1 MSARDKMDRA
11 RHDADLQ
18 WDEGIN
24 TDRPPLILDLDGSL
38 VRGNLLIETML
49 AFIRQHPLQIFKLP
63 MWLLKGRA
71 VLKQKLA
78 QRAEVDVEALP
89 LNEEL
94 LAYAADESASGRKV
108 YIATAADAAI
118 ADQVARRV
126 PFVSGVISSD
136 GRTNLKGAIKA
147 TELKRRFPN
156 GFTYAG
162 DSRVDLPVWQAA
174 GRAIV
179 VEASSSVTAA
189 VRKLVEIERVFPRQ
203 SYLKALLRSLRPHQW
218 AKNTLVFV
226 PLLLSGM
233 ASNPSALLATVAAF
247 MAINLVASATYIIND
262 TVDLADDRRHW
273 SKRKRPLASG
283 ELPLLLGA
291 AAVPLGLAAGFALA
305 AAAGPAVVLATAA
318 YLVCTLAYSLQ
329 LKRVPIL
336 DGFTLASLFTLRLGI
351 GIVASGAPPSPW
363 LLVFSMFLFASLSLA
378 KRHTESGTAHR
389 ARRNRG
395 ARPRLQGGRSA
406 PDPGDRHRNGIMR
419 GTDPRALHHQRCLP
433 AKFLRQHDLAMGIS
447 HGRVLVHLPHLAD
460 VPARPDERRSGRFR
474 HARPDQPRSRLGP
487 GAVFC
492 RRVVRDVAHV
502 IRVHLS
508 NDKAR
513 FLVAG
518 GSAALLTWLF
528 RFPLGLVLPYAGAVF
543 AAQAVGMA
551 YGFMIYRN
559 WVFTERASRP
569 VANEIF
575 DFLLVNLVGA
585 TVGRSP

>member
-1 MSARDKMDRA
+1 MSVLDKMDRA

-18 WDEGIN
+18 WDEGIH

-189 VRKLVEIERVFPRQ
+189 VRKLVEVERVFPRR

-291 AAVPLGLAAGFALA
+291 VAVPLGLAAGFALA

-378 KRHTESGTAHR
+378 KRHTEV
-389 ARRNRG
+389 ARLIERG
-395 ARPRLQGGRSA
+395 ETEVRGRGYKAVDLPLILAIGIATGMCAVLILVLYIINDAFRQSFYVNTIWLWGF
-406 PDPGDRHRNGIMR
+406 PMVVFLFVCRIWLMCQRGRMNDDPVAFAMRDR
-419 GTDPRALHHQRCLP
+419 T
-433 AKFLRQHDLAMGIS
+433 S
-447 HGRVLVHLPHLAD
+447 
-460 VPARPDERRSGRFR
+460 
-474 HARPDQPRSRLGP
+474 
-487 GAVFC
+487 
-492 RRVVRDVAHV
+492 
-502 IRVHLS
+502 
-508 NDKAR
+508 
-513 FLVAG
+513 
-518 GSAALLTWLF
+518 
-528 RFPLGLVLPYAGAVF
+528 LGLGSVLALCF
-543 AAQAVGMA
+543 AAAWAGM
-551 YGFMIYRN
+551 
-559 WVFTERASRP
+559 
-569 VANEIF
+569 
-575 DFLLVNLVGA
+575 
-585 TVGRSP
+585 SPT